1 MWWHTRQH
9 RWCKFYFGQLVWW
22 QGSVV
27 PPSLCWTGFSEE
39 QMLNLTHCERE
50 AASPL
55 LSVEENICSTL
66 TWKGDDRHLS
76 SGVLSVTGEVLMW
89 DHWRGLFFLTSSSY
103 ILIHNKE
110 GKVFYLSTL
119 LFLDALIE
127 APVLYTVERI
137 CWRILE
143 SVHSVCWHNGRK
155 GEEMSLYERE
165 NKRKKAVC
173 TLIASRRKTCICWYT
188 LCSFFTRFLHLS
200 LSVKQI
206 YTHTNTPT
214 PTHRQS
220 QNEQVYNDWAL
231 RTKGW
236 GEIRIELH

>member
-55 LSVEENICSTL
+55 LSVGENICSTL
-66 TWKGDDRHLS
+66 TWKSDDRHLS

-119 LFLDALIE
+119 LFLDA
-127 APVLYTVERI
+127 VLYTVERI

-143 SVHSVCWHNGRK
+143 SVHSDCLHNGRQRWGDESVWERK
-155 GEEMSLYERE
+155 QKEEGSLHSHCISE
-165 NKRKKAVC
+165 KDLHM
-173 TLIASRRKTCICWYT
+173 LIHTMQ
-188 LCSFFTRFLHLS
+188 FLHS
-200 LSVKQI
+200 LSASFTLSKTNI
-206 YTHTNTPT
+206 HSHKHTYSHTQTEPKWTSLQWLSTEN
-214 PTHRQS
+214 
-220 QNEQVYNDWAL
+220 
-231 RTKGW
+231 
-236 GEIRIELH
+236 